1 MRNCGRCGN
10 VCPAPRR
17 GNGQAIC
24 TAGMCG
30 LRCTSPQSLC
40 GDGCVDLRT
49 SVTDCGMCSRACTG
63 MCNDGICH
71 GTWDTSLWDT
81 VDWGP

>member
-1 MRNCGRCGN
+1 
-10 VCPAPRR
+10 
-17 GNGQAIC
+17 
-24 TAGMCG
+24 
-30 LRCTSPQSLC
+30 LC

-49 SVTDCGMCSRACTG
+49 SVSDCGMCGRACTG